1 MSSLTSFTL
10 TVSGYSSGTID
21 LSYDGL
27 DFTPSA
33 TDSYKSTS
41 GDVFKVFING
51 VRIYRQ
57 DDSIYASG
65 NGFLESTDN
74 QTGNTLNNIT
84 DSGTTNW
91 GRTSN
96 TVWVINTTANKVVL
110 NPTQI
115 AATTLYGSASPGL
128 GITVSNGD
136 IIELRRS
143 VQDLKTPAVD
153 FSNASILTEQDLD
166 NSAKN
171 VFHVAQQAVSDVGD
185 ALKYNTGTASYQSYV
200 PGTSSNAKISNV
212 ATPTAT
218 TDAANKSYVDGSS
231 STVTVAGSIAQVE
244 AVAGQITPTNNI
256 ATVANSA
263 YKTDI
268 ETVADSTYKGKV
280 ETVAES
286 VYKGKVETVADSTYK
301 GKVETVAE
309 SVYKG
314 KVETVADSTY
324 KTKVEAVAGKETEV
338 GLLGQSAVITD
349 MGLLGDSAVIA
360 DMALLGNS
368 DVIADMALLG
378 DSNVISDMALLGD
391 SNVIADI
398 NLLGTSDVV
407 ADMNLLG
414 TNDNV
419 SNMDTCA
426 DNITNVNAVAGSIAG
441 SLTYTVT
448 VAGGVFVLD
457 GNNKPAITLTR
468 GFTYTF
474 DQSAGTNAGHLLL
487 FKDSADNAYT
497 NGVTSSGTLG
507 QAGAK
512 TVFVVPANAPDSLK
526 YYCSAHG
533 NTMGNTIT
541 VVNNDIGAVAA
552 IGASNLNTVATNA
565 ESTAIVM
572 GIALG

>member
-74 QTGNTLNNIT
+74 TTGNTLNGIT

-171 VFHVAQQAVSDVGD
+171 VFHVAQQAVSDVED
-185 ALKYNTGTASYQSYV
+185 ALIYNTGTASYQSYV

-212 ATPTAT
+212 ATPTAAN
-218 TDAANKSYVDGSS
+218 DAANKTYVDGSS
-231 STVTVAGSIAQVE
+231 NTVTVATNIANVNTVAGISGNVTTVAGIASNVT
-244 AVAGQITPTNNI
+244 AVAND
-256 ATVANSA
+256 A
-263 YKTDI
+263 TDI
-268 ETVADSTYKGKV
+268 G
-280 ETVAES
+280 
-286 VYKGKVETVADSTYK
+286 
-301 GKVETVAE
+301 
-309 SVYKG
+309 
-314 KVETVADSTY
+314 
-324 KTKVEAVAGKETEV
+324 AVAGKATEI
-338 GLLGQSAVITD
+338 GRLGTADAVADLAILGTTD
-349 MGLLGDSAVIA
+349 VVADLNTLGT
-360 DMALLGNS
+360 
-368 DVIADMALLG
+368 
-378 DSNVISDMALLGD
+378 
-391 SNVIADI
+391 ADI
-398 NLLGTSDVV
+398 V
-407 ADMNLLG
+407 ADMNLLATSSNVAAMALLG
-414 TNDNV
+414 TSDAVADMNTLGTSDIVTDMNLLATTDNV

-441 SLTYTVT
+441 SLTYAVT
-448 VAGGVFVLD
+448 VPSSVFVLD
-457 GNNKPAITLTR
+457 GVNNPTITLTR

-474 DQSAGTNAGHLLL
+474 DQSASNNSGHLLL
-487 FKDSADNAYT
+487 FKDSAGNAYT

-512 TVFVVPANAPDSLK
+512 TVFVVPSNAPDSLR
-526 YYCSAHG
+526 YYCQTHG
-533 NTMGNTIT
+533 NSMGNTIT

>member
-74 QTGNTLNNIT
+74 QTGNTLNGIT
-84 DSGTTNW
+84 DTGTTNW

-136 IIELRRS
+136 VIELRRA

-185 ALKYNTGTASYQSYV
+185 ALKYNTGTASFQSYV
-200 PGTSSNAKISNV
+200 PGTASNAKISNV
-212 ATPTAT
+212 ADPTAAN
-218 TDAANKSYVDGSS
+218 DAANKTYVDGSS
-231 STVTVAGSIAQVE
+231 NTVTVATNIVNVNH
-244 AVAGQITPTNNI
+244 VAGQISPTNNI
-256 ATVANSA
+256 STVAGSVTAGHIATVAG
-263 YKTDI
+263 D
-268 ETVADSTYKGKV
+268 TVEIGK
-280 ETVAES
+280 
-286 VYKGKVETVADSTYK
+286 
-301 GKVETVAE
+301 
-309 SVYKG
+309 
-314 KVETVADSTY
+314 
-324 KTKVEAVAGKETEV
+324 VAGKETEI
-338 GLLGQSAVITD
+338 GRLGASAYAD
-349 MGLLGDSAVIA
+349 GADAYLAKLGVDTFSNATNGYIKKVA
-360 DMALLGNS
+360 D
-368 DVIADMALLG
+368 I
-378 DSNVISDMALLGD
+378 DSNVTTVAGVSG
-391 SNVIADI
+391 NVTTVATDI
-398 NLLGTSDVV
+398 
-407 ADMNLLG
+407 
-414 TNDNV
+414 
-419 SNMDTCA
+419 DT
-426 DNITNVNAVAGSIAG
+426 VNAVALSIAG
-441 SLTYTVT
+441 SQTYTVT
-448 VAGGVFVLD
+448 VTNPGSGNVFVLD
-457 GNNKPAITLTR
+457 GNNNPAITLTK

-474 DQSAGTNAGHLLL
+474 DQSDSSNAGHTL
-487 FKDSADNAYT
+487 KIRDDDDNEYT
-497 NGVTSSGTLG
+497 NGVTLTGTPG
-507 QAGAK
+507 SAGAK
-512 TVFVVPANAPDSLK
+512 TVFVVPANAPTTGLR
-526 YYCSAHG
+526 YYCVAHLES
-533 NTMGNTIT
+533 MGNTIT
-541 VVNNDIGAVAA
+541 TANNDLGTVASIGAA
-552 IGASNLNTVATNA
+552 NLNTVATNA
-565 ESTAIVM
+565 ESTSIVM

>member
-74 QTGNTLNNIT
+74 TTGNTLNGIT

-115 AATTLYGSASPGL
+115 AATALYGSTSPGL

-185 ALKYNTGTASYQSYV
+185 ALKYNTGTESYQSYV

-212 ATPTAT
+212 ATPTAAN
-218 TDAANKSYVDGSS
+218 DAANKTYVDGSS
-231 STVTVAGSIAQVE
+231 NTVTVATNIANVNT
-244 AVAGQITPTNNI
+244 VAGISGNVTTVAGISGNVT
-256 ATVANSA
+256 TVANDA
-263 YKTDI
+263 TDI
-268 ETVADSTYKGKV
+268 GK
-280 ETVAES
+280 
-286 VYKGKVETVADSTYK
+286 
-301 GKVETVAE
+301 
-309 SVYKG
+309 
-314 KVETVADSTY
+314 
-324 KTKVEAVAGKETEV
+324 VAGKETEI
-338 GLLGQSAVITD
+338 GKLGSTD
-349 MGLLGDSAVIA
+349 FADAPNGYLVKLGA
-360 DMALLGNS
+360 DAFSNASNGYIKK
-368 DVIADMALLG
+368 VADI
-378 DSNVISDMALLGD
+378 DSNVTTVAGISANVTSVAGKSTEIDTIVNKYDGTTASSGTNKNLVQIDTVADAVANINTLATNISDINRVED
-391 SNVIADI
+391 S
-398 NLLGTSDVV
+398 
-407 ADMNLLG
+407 
-414 TNDNV
+414 
-419 SNMDTCA
+419 
-426 DNITNVNAVAGSIAG
+426 ITNVDAVAGSIAG
-441 SLTYTVT
+441 SLTYAVTVT
-448 VAGGVFVLD
+448 NPGSGNVFVLD
-457 GNNKPAITLTR
+457 GTNNPAITLTR

-474 DQSAGTNAGHLLL
+474 DQSDASNASPDHRLL
-487 FKDSADNAYT
+487 FKDSADNLYT

-507 QAGAK
+507 QSGAK

-541 VVNNDIGAVAA
+541 VVNNDLGTVAS

>member
-84 DSGTTNW
+84 DTGTTNW

-171 VFHVAQQAVSDVGD
+171 VFHVAQQAVSDVGE

-212 ATPTAT
+212 ANPTAAN
-218 TDAANKSYVDGSS
+218 DAANKTYVDGSS
-231 STVTVAGSIAQVE
+231 NTVTVA
-244 AVAGQITPTNNI
+244 NNI
-256 ATVANSA
+256 ANVNTVAGISGNVTTVA
-263 YKTDI
+263 GIHGDVTNVANDATDI
-268 ETVADSTYKGKV
+268 GK
-280 ETVAES
+280 
-286 VYKGKVETVADSTYK
+286 
-301 GKVETVAE
+301 
-309 SVYKG
+309 
-314 KVETVADSTY
+314 
-324 KTKVEAVAGKETEV
+324 VAGKETEI
-338 GLLGQSAVITD
+338 GKLGASDFADAPNGYLVK
-349 MGLLGDSAVIA
+349 LGA
-360 DMALLGNS
+360 DAFSNASNGYIKK
-368 DVIADMALLG
+368 VADI
-378 DSNVISDMALLGD
+378 DSNVTTVAGISANVTSVAGKSTEIDTIVNKYDGTTASSGTNKNLVQIDTVADAVANINTLATNISDINRVED
-391 SNVIADI
+391 SINNVD
-398 NLLGTSDVV
+398 
-407 ADMNLLG
+407 
-414 TNDNV
+414 
-419 SNMDTCA
+419 
-426 DNITNVNAVAGSIAG
+426 AVAGSIAG
-441 SLTYTVT
+441 SLTYAVT
-448 VAGGVFVLD
+448 VAAYNNANYFYLD
-457 GNNKPAITLTR
+457 GTKNPTITLTR

-474 DQSAGTNAGHLLL
+474 DQSDASNAGHLLL
-487 FKDSADNAYT
+487 FKDSSGNAYT

-507 QAGAK
+507 QSGAK
-512 TVFVVPANAPDSLK
+512 TVFVVPANAPDSLR

-533 NTMGNTIT
+533 NNMGNTIT
-541 VVNNDIGAVAA
+541 VVNNDLGEVAS

>member
-74 QTGNTLNNIT
+74 TTGNTLNGIT
-84 DSGTTNW
+84 DTGTTNW

-115 AATTLYGSASPGL
+115 ALTTLYGSTSPGL

-185 ALKYNTGTASYQSYV
+185 ALKYNTGTSSYQSYV

-212 ATPTAT
+212 ADPTAAN
-218 TDAANKSYVDGSS
+218 DAANKTYVDGSS
-231 STVTVAGSIAQVE
+231 NTVTVATNITNVNH
-244 AVAGQITPTNNI
+244 VAGQISPTNNI
-256 ATVANSA
+256 STVAGSVTAGHIATVAGDQV
-263 YKTDI
+263 DI
-268 ETVADSTYKGKV
+268 GK
-280 ETVAES
+280 
-286 VYKGKVETVADSTYK
+286 
-301 GKVETVAE
+301 
-309 SVYKG
+309 
-314 KVETVADSTY
+314 
-324 KTKVEAVAGKETEV
+324 VAGKETEI
-338 GLLGQSAVITD
+338 GKLGASDFADAPNGYLVK
-349 MGLLGDSAVIA
+349 LGA
-360 DMALLGNS
+360 DAFSNASNGYIKK
-368 DVIADMALLG
+368 VADI
-378 DSNVISDMALLGD
+378 DSNVTTVAGIQTDVTTVAGKSTEIDTIVNKYDGTTASSGTNKNLVQIDTVADAVANINTLATNISDINRVED
-391 SNVIADI
+391 S
-398 NLLGTSDVV
+398 
-407 ADMNLLG
+407 
-414 TNDNV
+414 
-419 SNMDTCA
+419 
-426 DNITNVNAVAGSIAG
+426 ITNVDAVAGSIAG
-441 SLTYTVT
+441 SLTYAVT
-448 VAGGVFVLD
+448 VAAYNNADYFYLD
-457 GNNKPAITLTR
+457 GIKNPTITLTR

-474 DQSAGTNAGHLLL
+474 DQSAGTNSGHLLL
-487 FKDSADNAYT
+487 FKDSAGNAYT

-512 TVFVVPANAPDSLK
+512 TVFVVPANAPDSLR

-533 NTMGNTIT
+533 NNMGNTIT
-541 VVNNDIGAVAA
+541 VVNNDLGEVAS
-552 IGASNLNTVATNA
+552 IGASTINLVATNA
-565 ESTAIVM
+565 ESNAIVM

>member
-74 QTGNTLNNIT
+74 QTGNTLNGIT
-84 DSGTTNW
+84 DTGTTNW

-136 IIELRRS
+136 VIELRRA

-185 ALKYNTGTASYQSYV
+185 ALKYNTGTSSFQSYV

-212 ATPTAT
+212 ATPTAAN
-218 TDAANKSYVDGSS
+218 DAANKTYVDGSS
-231 STVTVAGSIAQVE
+231 NTVTVANNITNVNTVAGISGNVTTVAGIASDVT
-244 AVAGQITPTNNI
+244 AVAND
-256 ATVANSA
+256 A
-263 YKTDI
+263 TDI
-268 ETVADSTYKGKV
+268 G
-280 ETVAES
+280 
-286 VYKGKVETVADSTYK
+286 
-301 GKVETVAE
+301 
-309 SVYKG
+309 
-314 KVETVADSTY
+314 
-324 KTKVEAVAGKETEV
+324 AVAGKATEI
-338 GLLGQSAVITD
+338 GRLGTADAV
-349 MGLLGDSAVIA
+349 A
-360 DMALLGNS
+360 DMAILGTA
-368 DVIADMALLG
+368 DVVADLNTLG
-378 DSNVISDMALLGD
+378 T
-391 SNVIADI
+391 ADI
-398 NLLGTSDVV
+398 V
-407 ADMNLLG
+407 ADMNLLATSSNVAAMALLG
-414 TNDNV
+414 TSDAVADMNTLGTSDIVADMNLLATTDNV

-426 DNITNVNAVAGSIAG
+426 DNITNVNAVALSIAG
-441 SLTYTVT
+441 SQTYTVT
-448 VAGGVFVLD
+448 VTNPGSGNVFVLD
-457 GNNKPAITLTR
+457 GNNNPAITLTK

-474 DQSAGTNAGHLLL
+474 DQSDSSNAGHTL
-487 FKDSADNAYT
+487 KIRDDDDNEYT
-497 NGVTSSGTLG
+497 NGVTLTGTPG
-507 QAGAK
+507 SAGAK
-512 TVFVVPANAPDSLK
+512 TVFVVPANAPTTGLR
-526 YYCSAHG
+526 YYCVAHG
-533 NTMGNTIT
+533 EGMGNTIT
-541 VVNNDIGAVAA
+541 TANNDLGEVAS

-565 ESTAIVM
+565 ESTSIVM